1 MGGGGGEDNSAE
13 LMAQQNELL
22 LQAVKNIQAQQEQDR
37 KNADDANK
45 LKEWQDDYKKQQAQW
60 QSQLNAQNEAM
71 QRIQDDASRKAQEM
85 QAQLAAEAAE
95 QARLVEEARQAAE
108 QSDKLTTMKTGMASG
123 AASELEVQNTLK
135 KRRAGLT
142 PLSTLLTGGQGDT
155 TAAPTQAKTLLG
167 Q

>member
-1 MGGGGGEDNSAE
+1 MGGGGGGDDSAGII
-13 LMAQQNELL
+13 AQQNQMLIDAIN
-22 LQAVKNIQAQQEQDR
+22 AVNAENARKEEAA
-37 KNADDANK
+37 KNAADQAAWIDSYN
-45 LKEWQDDYKKQQAQW
+45 KQQARW
-60 QSQLNAQNEAM
+60 QAQLNAQNEAM

-95 QARLVEEARQAAE
+95 QARLAEEARLAAE
-108 QSDKLTTMKTGMASG
+108 QADKLTTMKTGMASD
-123 AASELEVQNTLK
+123 ASGELDAQNTLK